1 LTTITADSMAQRV
14 VHTSWPEDQ
23 PGKKIE
29 PTPIDWMAWRAERA
43 VTGLSRLPRADVEEG

>member
-1 LTTITADSMAQRV
+1 LTTITADSVAQRV